1 MGLKSIRWSQR
12 VVGVILGRAKGQ
24 KEQLGN
30 RVRFISKLI
39 RVVLRCAS
47 WRVHVSVPPVSAT
60 WVLKLYFYGAQ
71 NFPPVDFPSD
81 PRKSAEKRGGK
92 NLLLLL
98 SRKKFLDLKFWRKK
112 FRCVTKKK
120 KKNESHD
127 WILIENLK
135 RLLSLIR
142 SIERHLLFLCFV
154 TLQLFKFQ
162 FTRSWSIYESLKRS
176 IFDEQANNIYWKFL

>member
-47 WRVHVSVPPVSAT
+47 WRVHVSIPPVSAT

-112 FRCVTKKK
+112 FRCVTIKK
-120 KKNESHD
+120 KKNESYD

-135 RLLSLIR
+135 RRWFVRSKDNLLC
-142 SIERHLLFLCFV
+142 LCFD